1 MLDTEVS
8 FLEEWR
14 TRLGNM
20 QLDEKLAELYAKQGQ
35 DEKALDIFK
44 GLKEKGYSTYQIAE
58 NMAILYQQ
66 LEQTEEAR
74 ALLLQMSED
83 YPERYEVWKRLAY
96 LEADIQQH
104 RENKQRDYSQMKA
117 YYDKAMELYQK
128 QENSDG
134 EMLQLEAMMKELQ
147 AGKWF
152 Q

>member
-1 MLDTEVS
+1 MEK
-8 FLEEWR
+8 ER
-14 TRLGNM
+14 INRL
-20 QLDEKLAELYAKQGQ
+20 KIVLAEEQKSSKWLA
-35 DEKALDIFK
+35 
-44 GLKEKGYSTYQIAE
+44 
-58 NMAILYQQ
+58 
-66 LEQTEEAR
+66 EQTEEAR

-152 Q
+152 QSSGIEGR